1 MITEEIRVY
10 ISKVISRNVAL
21 ERGDVSTLHAQFAC
35 HLISV
40 ATEDSVQATPDIKL
54 HPIKVYDERRD
65 EKKLIIGVACTKR
78 QHMTVY
84 CT

>member
-1 MITEEIRVY
+1 MIMITEEIRVY

-40 ATEDSVQATPDIKL
+40 ATDKLHDSVQATPDIKL
-54 HPIKVYDERRD
+54 NPIMVYDERRD
-65 EKKLIIGVACTKR
+65 EKRYRRREEMKR
-78 QHMTVY
+78 D
-84 CT
+84 